1 MIQLILSILAL
12 IAGAVFTLFT
22 PGTGVETTIIAL
34 VTGLAGAFGI
44 TNWREKYDTVKV
56 WFVSKTKTG
65 AILVAVSIILVVV
78 LPLFITVP
86 EIVSTLLNIIIVG
99 GGGTTLWGIFDVI
112 EKKTANK
119 L

>member
-12 IAGAVFTLFT
+12 ITGAVFTLFI
-22 PGTGVETTIIAL
+22 PGTSVETTVIAL
-34 VTGLAGAFGI
+34 ITGLAGAVGI
-44 TNWREKYDTVKV
+44 TNWREKYDSAKA

-65 AILVAVSIILVVV
+65 AILVVVSIILVAI
-78 LPLFITVP
+78 LPLFTTVP
-86 EIVSTLLNIIIVG
+86 ETIFTLLNIIIVS
-99 GGGTTLWGIFDVI
+99 GGGTTLWGIFDII